1 VYPYRSTCPRLRIRC
16 RQAGY
21 PAGYVHGHPA
31 TLRRNEEESRSLGT
45 DLNMVLTRMSIGRPA
60 VMVARW
66 DYDRLF
72 RVIGIEGRYILAA
85 CLNRSLDKEKERPKP
100 LEGCITQP

>member
-1 VYPYRSTCPRLRIRC
+1 
-16 RQAGY
+16 
-21 PAGYVHGHPA
+21 
-31 TLRRNEEESRSLGT
+31 
-45 DLNMVLTRMSIGRPA
+45 MSIGRPA

-72 RVIGIEGRYILAA
+72 RVIKIEGRYILAA

-100 LEGCITQP
+100 LIGCITQP